1 MQPILRAL
9 HIGVGNRGQWP
20 LRLARPEAGFQPVG
34 LVDPDAKMLA
44 AAAPLCGPVPTF
56 TDLDEALATTAAD
69 VAIIC
74 SPTRFHVPQGIAC
87 LRAGLH
93 VLVEKGMA
101 PNLADARNLVAAAAE
116 AKRALCVAQNY
127 RYQAMERTVAR
138 MIADPAHPQHVGAPF
153 LIEYSQNRQRP
164 HPRTLDYP
172 FASVW
177 DMSCHH
183 FDNLLAWLGLG
194 FAEVTA
200 RAFGPGWSRYTF
212 PNNTSVQIAHASG
225 CIVHYLHTHNAAIN
239 EVRIRVQAERGAIDG
254 ARTPNAASAP
264 STWKWSDSSAAMSAS
279 TARSSIAPTSTVP
292 AVPMRRNG
300 AKPAARSAAIAA
312 RRAVE
317 SIWWALFTGMRC
329 SASVPRPAM
338 SMACATQPCTALDV

>member
-20 LRLARPEAGFQPVG
+20 LRLARPDTGFQPVA
-34 LVDPDAKMLA
+34 LVDLDPKMLA
-44 AAAPLCGPVPTF
+44 AAGPLCGDVPTF
-56 TDLDEALATTAAD
+56 TDLDEALAKTEAD

-74 SPTRFHVPQGIAC
+74 SPTRFHVVQGSAC

-101 PNLADARNLVAAAAE
+101 PSLADARNLVAAADG
-116 AKRALCVAQNY
+116 AKRALCIAQNY

-138 MIADPAHPQHVGAPF
+138 MIGDPEHPQHAGAPF

-194 FAEVTA
+194 FTEVTA
-200 RAFGPGWSRYTF
+200 RAFGPGWSRYMF

-225 CIVHYLHTHNAAIN
+225 CIVHYLHTHDAAIN
-239 EVRIRVQAERGAIDG
+239 EVRIRVQSERGTILVEGENVFFCPRADTQLKNEPIIPVLLEPHVGESGVLADFHRHCVSG
-254 ARTPNAASAP
+254 EPVGISGSANL
-264 STWKWSDSSAAMSAS
+264 SVMALCDATCRSATS
-279 TARSSIAPTSTVP
+279 RSTV
-292 AVPMRRNG
+292 NLG
-300 AKPAARSAAIAA
+300 
-312 RRAVE
+312 
-317 SIWWALFTGMRC
+317 
-329 SASVPRPAM
+329 
-338 SMACATQPCTALDV
+338 

>member
-9 HIGVGNRGQWP
+9 HIGVGTRGQWP

-239 EVRIRVQAERGAIDG
+239 EVRIRVQAERGAILVDG
-254 ARTPNAASAP
+254 DKVFFCPRADTQLQNEPIVPVLPEPHAGESGVLADFHRHCVTGELVGIAGSANL
-264 STWKWSDSSAAMSAS
+264 SVMALCDATC
-279 TARSSIAPTSTVP
+279 
-292 AVPMRRNG
+292 
-300 AKPAARSAAIAA
+300 RSATSRTTVTLA
-312 RRAVE
+312 
-317 SIWWALFTGMRC
+317 
-329 SASVPRPAM
+329 
-338 SMACATQPCTALDV
+338 